1 MITAATLIKRNDAC
15 REGSRIYKTKGG
27 DKDASLPPSLSLS
40 HIIFTFLSPFLLPSF
55 SGLTLLL
62 LYLFIVHTHTYCPV
76 NICTVGDAATRSVFI
91 VNMSVCV
98 CVCVFL
104 HAKCARSGS
113 FKQDSRTCLLL
124 PLHLSLTSSFIHECE
139 HTHTHLHMLV
149 HTHSGCLAAR
159 RIDCWQI
166 KERVPELLLNS
177 LSA

>member
-98 CVCVFL
+98 CVCSCMLSVPDQVVL
-104 HAKCARSGS
+104 N
-113 FKQDSRTCLLL
+113 RTAE
-124 PLHLSLTSSFIHECE
+124 PVYFFPFISL
-139 HTHTHLHMLV
+139 
-149 HTHSGCLAAR
+149 
-159 RIDCWQI
+159 
-166 KERVPELLLNS
+166 
-177 LSA
+177 